1 MNAATRPASPST
13 GPRCHGV
20 TARHHG
26 PRGVFGILTIVILLV
41 TVTACQPDYADP
53 PAVSPGIVATTPA
66 GGGQAV
72 PTGVPLVIRFSG
84 AMNQGSVTVSTS
96 PVLALGTPTWINGS
110 SVSFTPSLAFAANTT
125 YVVTVNGSD
134 NAGQALPG
142 PTQFSFTTA
151 PATAVLPSSHPRLLL
166 NATGAGSVRATLA
179 GRLAAN
185 DPAAIRFKDV
195 IDDHLFNGAT
205 LISDYRPWWG
215 ALLGVLTGNVAYCT
229 DSVNRID
236 AYVAAEEAAIAAN
249 RNPDVAGDSYL
260 HVGAYIGDLALVWDW
275 CSTSAALTTAKKNRW
290 SAFVQQS
297 VWNVWHPTTAVW
309 GTRSAP
315 WSGWGTDNPRNNYYL
330 SFVTA
335 TLLWGAAATGE
346 HAQAAGWLADGRQKV
361 EVVLA
366 RTHTADTPGGGSLEG
381 TGYGSAMKG
390 LWFLQYLWQA
400 STGQRWGDL
409 SSATQDWI
417 RYIVASVVPSG
428 AGFAPIGDQ
437 SRVVEATF
445 TDYQREML
453 LSLAELQRGRAWGRT
468 ARQQADSFLPQME
481 RPEEW
486 VFDFL
491 YGNPDATPPAV
502 MPPSYHSPGTGH
514 VFTRTSTGGPNATW
528 LSFLGGP
535 YVESHAH
542 HDALS
547 IMLNRNGWLVEDAG
561 INSHSGLIQA
571 EEAHALVMLENGT
584 TPLRMTE
591 GGSAKLF
598 AYRVGNGFVHMGADV
613 GNLYPGAGVTQE
625 RELVF
630 VDPGIVVMI
639 DRIDSGPTS
648 LTKRFQLPMPVPPTV
663 TESGRRLHTGSGEQA
678 LDVFRTYPEV
688 ASTAVQPYTALAG
701 ALPGGLQ
708 SDFVGGHRVST
719 TVTGSGRTE
728 MVHVLATGGS
738 VTSAIALNGTADE
751 RNVHLVL
758 ADGRQIDVWFSAVG
772 RTGALRITD
781 TAGADVVTTQLV
793 PGVVRS

>member
-1 MNAATRPASPST
+1 VTPVIAPRRRQSLVAVGVLAVVSVLAA
-13 GPRCHGV
+13 
-20 TARHHG
+20 
-26 PRGVFGILTIVILLV
+26 
-41 TVTACQPDYADP
+41 TACQPDYTDP
-53 PAVSPGIVATTPA
+53 PAVSLGIVATTPA
-66 GGGQAV
+66 GGGQSV
-72 PTGVPLVIRFSG
+72 PVGVPLVIRFSEV
-84 AMNQGSVTVSTS
+84 MNQGTVTVSTS
-96 PVLALGTPTWINGS
+96 PVVVLGAATWINER
-110 SVSFTPSLAFAANTT
+110 SVSYMPSTAFAANSA
-125 YVVTVNGSD
+125 YLVTVNGAD
-134 NAGQALPG
+134 ANGTTLPS

-151 PATAVLPSSHPRLLL
+151 TASAVLPASHPRLLL
-166 NATGAGSVRATLA
+166 NATGAGSVRTALA
-179 GRLAAN
+179 ARITAN
-185 DPAAIRFKDV
+185 DPAAIRFKEV

-215 ALLGVLTGNVAYCT
+215 ALLGVLTGTATYCT

-236 AYVAAEEAAIAAN
+236 ALVTSEEARIAAN
-249 RNPDVAGDSYL
+249 LNPVVAGDSYL

-275 CSTSAALTTAKKNRW
+275 CSTSSELTTAKKNRW
-290 SAFVQQS
+290 SAFAQQS
-297 VWNVWHPTTAVW
+297 VWNVWHPSTAMW

-335 TLLWGAAATGE
+335 TLLWGAAANGE

-390 LWFLQYLWQA
+390 LWFLQYLWQV

-453 LSLAELQRGRAWGRT
+453 LALAELQRGRPMGRT
-468 ARQQADSFLPQME
+468 ARQKADTFLPQME

-491 YGNPDATPPAV
+491 YGNPDATAPAAL
-502 MPPSYHSPGTGH
+502 PNSYHSTGTGH
-514 VFTRTSTGGPNATW
+514 VFARTATGGANATW

-542 HDALS
+542 HDSLS

-561 INSHSGLIQA
+561 LHSNSGLIQA
-571 EEAHALVMLENGT
+571 EEAHALVMLENGA

-591 GGSAKLF
+591 GGSANLF
-598 AYRVGNGFVHMGADV
+598 AYRVGNGFVHMGADI
-613 GNLYPGAGVTQE
+613 GNVYPGSGVAQE

-630 VDPGIVVMI
+630 IDPGIVVMI
-639 DRIDSGPTS
+639 DRIDSGATS
-648 LTKRFQLPMPVPPTV
+648 LTKRFQLPMPMSPTV
-663 TESGRRLHTGSGEQA
+663 TDAGRHLHIGSGSNA
-678 LDVFRTYPEV
+678 LDVYRTYPD
-688 ASTAVQPYTALAG
+688 AATTTVQPYTSLAG

-708 SDFVGGHRVST
+708 SDFVDGFRAST

-728 MVHVLATGGS
+728 MVHVLATGGAVS
-738 VTSAIALNGTADE
+738 SAVVLNGTADE
-751 RNVHLVL
+751 RNVHLVS
-758 ADGRQIDVWFSAVG
+758 ADGRQIDVWFSAAG
-772 RTGALRITD
+772 RTGALRIAD
-781 TAGADVVTTQLV
+781 SAGTDVVTTQLV
-793 PGVVRS
+793 PGVIRP